1 MRIVFGTDFSEPSA
15 RAGPAAAAL
24 AARFKAEELW
34 VVHTIDPTSAPVDPS
49 IAEKRL
55 EGEAR
60 RLREQTSAQ
69 VRTAVLDG
77 LASEALQRFAEE
89 KRAALVVV
97 ASRGSGR
104 RPLLGVGSNS
114 ERVARFGNGPALV
127 VRDPAPFEAWARGER
142 PLRVLLAVDA
152 TAASKAAIDWVN
164 DLRQAGPCDVIV
176 GHVYYPR
183 EAARQYGIKRR
194 LALVEADPELER
206 LIARDLAELV
216 GQLPGPGQVSFRPT
230 LGLGRVG
237 DHVLELE
244 ETEKVDLAV
253 VGTRGKKG
261 LERLTS
267 VSSIVLHF
275 GHASVACIPT
285 GAASTAKIRE
295 LPELERV
302 LVATDLSRFCNQAVA
317 FGYGIVAGRGGEVC
331 LMHVLP
337 PRSEGVDPEEITAQ
351 LRALIPPL
359 QGGPEIR
366 TTTEVVRS
374 DNPVRAILET
384 AERMGA
390 DVICLA
396 SHGRS
401 GIARAALGSVAEE
414 VMRESRR
421 PVLIVRP
428 PSP

>member
-77 LASEALQRFAEE
+77 PASEALQRFAEE

-176 GHVYYPR
+176 GHVY
-183 EAARQYGIKRR
+183 
-194 LALVEADPELER
+194 
-206 LIARDLAELV
+206 
-216 GQLPGPGQVSFRPT
+216 
-230 LGLGRVG
+230 
-237 DHVLELE
+237 
-244 ETEKVDLAV
+244 
-253 VGTRGKKG
+253 
-261 LERLTS
+261 
-267 VSSIVLHF
+267 
-275 GHASVACIPT
+275 
-285 GAASTAKIRE
+285 
-295 LPELERV
+295 
-302 LVATDLSRFCNQAVA
+302 
-317 FGYGIVAGRGGEVC
+317 
-331 LMHVLP
+331 
-337 PRSEGVDPEEITAQ
+337 
-351 LRALIPPL
+351 
-359 QGGPEIR
+359 
-366 TTTEVVRS
+366 
-374 DNPVRAILET
+374 
-384 AERMGA
+384 
-390 DVICLA
+390 
-396 SHGRS
+396 
-401 GIARAALGSVAEE
+401 
-414 VMRESRR
+414 
-421 PVLIVRP
+421 
-428 PSP
+428 